1 VSNHAEHFLRRIDR
15 LDLRHA
21 ELALALYRDE
31 VLLREVL
38 AQLELPA
45 GAERVAI
52 ALEDPKRG
60 PFVIVTREARFVTC
74 LAEGMRIG
82 PELPVVTRAKL
93 EAVGRKLTKL
103 RDLLGD
109 IGKDTRREMQQLFM
123 RIGVG
128 GESVT
133 REEFASVA
141 RFLPLLHNSFLAS
154 FAETLQ
160 SNAARFERLRRPRD
174 LHRRKHEHELHAYW
188 QEVWALG
195 HYALLLGSD
204 GGDVLKHL
212 ASLDPGDG
220 SMLES
225 MARTFTQGAALPA
238 IGTIAIRGAWLVS
251 RAPEV
256 TLGPLKRAYTAARDL
271 SSTLT
276 FGCGL
281 CAIALRHRDY
291 RAEVAKV
298 LERTYEHDGD
308 RRDENVIA
316 TRGMLHQV
324 LALSA
329 DVAPALREQAV
340 HLGRAFLD
348 DAVAS
353 GRVTRKL
360 PPCPAE
366 GWPEDIAL
374 SGLTS
379 SALIPMD
386 KPSEIGELLQW
397 LPWIVRLEADQ
408 FYLPEAYGAFHP
420 EPFQPALGVALIEPR
435 LRLYGRAPATELR
448 AATKP
453 GRNDPC
459 PCGSGKKH
467 KRCCCAVG

>member
-1 VSNHAEHFLRRIDR
+1 MNNHAEHFLRRIDR

-21 ELALALYRDE
+21 ELALALYRNE

-38 AQLELPA
+38 AQLDLPA
-45 GAERVAI
+45 EAERIAI

-82 PELPVVTRAKL
+82 PELPVVTRGRL

-103 RDLLGD
+103 HDLLDG
-109 IGKDTRREMQQLFM
+109 IGKGTQREMQEMFM
-123 RIGVG
+123 RIDLG

-133 REEFASVA
+133 REDFASVA
-141 RFLPLLHNSFLAS
+141 RFLPLLHSSFLRS
-154 FAETLQ
+154 FVETLQ
-160 SNAARFERLRRPRD
+160 SNVARFERLRRPRD
-174 LHRRKHEHELHAYW
+174 LYRKKHAHDLHVYW

-195 HYALLLGSD
+195 HYTLLLGSD
-204 GGDVLKHL
+204 GGDVLRHFG
-212 ASLDPGDG
+212 SLDPGDG

-225 MARTFTQGAALPA
+225 MAKTFTEGAALPA
-238 IGTIAIRGAWLVS
+238 IGTVAIRGAWLVS

-271 SSTLT
+271 WSTLA

-308 RRDENVIA
+308 RRDENVIS
-316 TRGMLHQV
+316 TRRMLHQ
-324 LALSA
+324 LALSGEI
-329 DVAPALREQAV
+329 APALREKAV
-340 HLGRAFLD
+340 YIGRAFLD

-353 GRVTRKL
+353 GRVTGKL

-379 SALIPMD
+379 SALIPMNQ
-386 KPSEIGELLQW
+386 PAEIAELLQW
-397 LPWIVRLEADQ
+397 LPWVVRLEADQ
-408 FYLPEAYGAFHP
+408 FYLPEAYRAFHP
-420 EPFQPALGVALIEPR
+420 EPFHPALAVALIEPR
-435 LRLYGRAPATELR
+435 IRVWGRAPAAELPVG
-448 AATKP
+448 TKP

-467 KRCCCAVG
+467 KRCCGAVG